1 MTAARGRSVTRRQV
15 VGTLAAATFSTP
27 AILRAASAPAIR
39 LHRGMN
45 LWPWFSLT
53 REFPPPSAEY
63 DWPPYQADR
72 AIPTRED
79 LSALHRAG
87 IDFVRLLL
95 DPGPLLAFSGDR
107 RRRLFADV
115 IAAIE
120 LTLAQDLSVL
130 VNLHPNGA
138 THYWNPARLVGDVS
152 APLFT
157 RYLGLVS
164 DIAAHLARLD
174 PARVAFEPLN
184 EPPQRCGAADWAI
197 MQGELLRTARRAAPS
212 LTLVATGACG
222 SMIAGLEALDPASPG
237 DANILFTFHFY
248 EPYLFSHQGAPW
260 MTSEPMYR
268 YLNAVP
274 WPSAAG
280 SRERT
285 RAAVAARLAADR
297 TTPVAEKH
305 AIAAT
310 IERVLN
316 EYFDAQPDRRFI
328 ERHFARVAAWAHRHG
343 IDRSRILLGEFGA
356 LRTDERYVA
365 APAPDRARYI
375 ADVRETCETAGMP
388 WAFWNFFDGMGLTT
402 DDAAREFDPAITAA
416 LGLRDPGARL
426 SGSRR

>member
-1 MTAARGRSVTRRQV
+1 
-15 VGTLAAATFSTP
+15 
-27 AILRAASAPAIR
+27 
-39 LHRGMN
+39 MN

-53 REFPPPSAEY
+53 REFPAPSTEY

-72 AIPTRED
+72 AVPTRDD
-79 LSALHRAG
+79 LSALRRAG
-87 IDFVRLLL
+87 IDFVRLPI
-95 DPGPLLAFSGDR
+95 DPGPLLAFSGER

-115 IAAIE
+115 LAAIE
-120 LTLAQDLSVL
+120 LTLAQDLSVV
-130 VNLHPNGA
+130 VNLHPNSA

-157 RYLGLVS
+157 RYLGLVREM
-164 DIAAHLARLD
+164 AAQLARFD
-174 PARVAFEPLN
+174 PTRVAFEPLN
-184 EPPQRCGAADWAI
+184 APPQRGGAADWAI
-197 MQGELLRTARRAAPS
+197 MLGELLRTARRAAPS
-212 LTLVATGACG
+212 LTLAATGACG
-222 SMIAGLEALDPASPG
+222 GMIAGLEALDPSSLG
-237 DANILFTFHFY
+237 DSNTLYTFHFY
-248 EPYLFSHQGAPW
+248 EPYVFSHQGAPW

-285 RAAVAARLAADR
+285 RAAVVARLAADR
-297 TTPVAEKH
+297 TTPVAEKR

-316 EYFDAQPDRRFI
+316 EYFDARPDRRFI
-328 ERHFARVAAWAHRHG
+328 GRHFTRVTAWADRHG
-343 IDRSRILLGEFGA
+343 IDRSGILLGEFGA

-375 ADVRETCETAGMP
+375 TNVRETCEAAGMP

-402 DDAAREFDPAITAA
+402 DDAVREFDPAITAA
-416 LGLRDPGARL
+416 LGLRDL